1 MHSTLVFC
9 QGARI
14 SKKRPANR
22 APIIRIPGWLTVKEA
37 AEVLG
42 CSPGQIRWYVVKGYL
57 KQPAR
62 LTDAEHA
69 MMLFKE
75 SEILAYKADHPRIGK
90 IRAENLKQKALAAK
104 T

>member
-1 MHSTLVFC
+1 M
-9 QGARI
+9 A
-14 SKKRPANR
+14 KKRNPNR
-22 APIIRIPGWLTVKEA
+22 APIIRIPGWLTVAEA

-57 KQPAR
+57 KMPAR
-62 LTDAEHA
+62 LTDSPHA

-75 SEILAYKADHPRIGK
+75 SEIMEYKATHPRIGK
-90 IRAENLKQKALAAK
+90 IRAENLRQKAAQES